1 MEKLV
6 DEAFKHNNFQDLE
19 KFLQNE
25 NKEETTIKC
34 SRQFMTKLDKL
45 FIRVSYMFNIA
56 FMT

>member
-1 MEKLV
+1 M

-19 KFLQNE
+19 KFIQTE

-45 FIRVSYMFNIA
+45 FIRVSYMFDIA
-56 FMT
+56 FVT